1 MLRSICSL
9 HVFGTYII
17 LLSFVRI
24 HIPREVKESSYGT
37 VHVFRSWCSIVSSD
51 RARIDPRNYGY
62 ERFIDS
68 TYNLGSFRRVAG
80 FSYTRWLFL
89 INIQR
94 YKSILK
100 RNVIQHHIHLEVT
113 NKHFI
118 IFKCFERIGCAS
130 GLLCDIAISS
140 LISNWRVPKTDW
152 KGVIIDSG
160 GYLLEPISSLIN
172 SFFSQCSRIK
182 PYGVFPL
189 WYKIGPIYL
198 WNMTDNSNCY
208 R

>member
-1 MLRSICSL
+1 MFTSCFRYLHYSDFVCTNSYSTRSKRVVIRYSTRISILVFDRELGSCSDRPAKL
-9 HVFGTYII
+9 WI
-17 LLSFVRI
+17 R
-24 HIPREVKESSYGT
+24 T
-37 VHVFRSWCSIVSSD
+37 VHRFHLQFRVFPSR
-51 RARIDPRNYGY
+51 R
-62 ERFIDS
+62 RFLM
-68 TYNLGSFRRVAG
+68 NM
-80 FSYTRWLFL
+80 RWFFL
-89 INIQR
+89 INIQW

-160 GYLLEPISSLIN
+160 GYLLEPISCLIN